1 MIVNISNLCSSSQYI
16 NIQKADLNPSAV
28 HYNWAVIFKN
38 TIFTQELADRK
49 HPECGKQHKRLS
61 QSFVCRHNLS
71 VKEAD
76 VVPQICCFILT
87 KVFSCCQA
95 DSTHRQRGS
104 LPRCRRMFVFKMLVV
119 SFLSLAVT
127 LWRYNLIVK
136 LRLENHNQHKLA
148 FIMCRPKTSWLPPL
162 LSTGLSLLIEKHCI
176 FTQWDYGELET
187 KAEQLVMMCT

>member
-1 MIVNISNLCSSSQYI
+1 MPTDATVRPQLVQRAAFSSMNTDSHKNLKTILFNTFQKSDYNCLQVKNWIYDVTVNISNLCSSFQYT
-16 NIQKADLNPSAV
+16 NIQKGDLNPSAV

-95 DSTHRQRGS
+95 DFTHRQRGS
-104 LPRCRRMFVFKMLVV
+104 RPTCQQMFIFKILVV
-119 SFLSLAVT
+119 TFFITRYDTVT
-127 LWRYNLIVK
+127 L
-136 LRLENHNQHKLA
+136 
-148 FIMCRPKTSWLPPL
+148 
-162 LSTGLSLLIEKHCI
+162 
-176 FTQWDYGELET
+176 
-187 KAEQLVMMCT
+187 